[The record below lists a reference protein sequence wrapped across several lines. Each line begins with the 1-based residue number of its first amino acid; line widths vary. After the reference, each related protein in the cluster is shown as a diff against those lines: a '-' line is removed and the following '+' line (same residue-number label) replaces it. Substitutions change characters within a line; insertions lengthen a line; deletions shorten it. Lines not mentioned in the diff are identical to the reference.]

1 MRLRIACWLW
11 IASFGVSLVCSPA
24 QAIDEFAPTV
34 DRTADFRARTLISG
48 LDNPAGI
55 TLRATESTSGPYE
68 LFFAESGAGRIL
80 RVATNTIEDRS
91 EVVTEFA
98 MGSFG
103 EQPGYRAGPL
113 AIGFITRSK
122 LAVTTSKTDGSAGRI
137 ACFAL
142 RDGAATLTAKQ
153 QDHAV
158 GPIDQAIVSSA
169 GEFDL
174 CGLAV
179 HEDVCFATTAGSN
192 SHGWLLKCGVEA
204 NRLAYL
210 EPLVD
215 VAKQLRVGATG
226 GITVIPEP
234 RPSLLVT
241 ALMGSRETPQDCRLA
256 FLLPTTGEAMMNLP
270 LGLNDVIAL
279 AYSPS
284 GQLYAADFSWH
295 DKQAGGVYRIDDAR
309 IDGQQTC
316 RAVKVASVVRPFGLV
331 FAPNGSLFV
340 TAFGEGENTKQGQLL
355 EITGEL

>member
-1 MRLRIACWLW
+1 MRLRIGCRLLMYFASVACV
-11 IASFGVSLVCSPA
+11 ASMASA
-24 QAIDEFAPTV
+24 ADDFAPTE
-34 DRTADFRARTLISG
+34 DRTADYQVRTLISG

-55 TLRATESTSGPYE
+55 AMRATESTSGPYE
-68 LFFAESGAGRIL
+68 LFFAESGAGRIV
-80 RVATNTIEDRS
+80 RVATNAIEDRE

-98 MGSFG
+98 MASFG
-103 EQPGYRAGPL
+103 EQPSYRTGPL

-122 LAVTTSKTDGSAGRI
+122 LAVTTNGADGDASRI
-137 ACFAL
+137 ACYAL

-158 GPIDQAIVSSA
+158 GPIDQAIVGAA
-169 GEFDL
+169 GGLDL
-174 CGLAV
+174 CGLV
-179 HEDVCFATTAGSN
+179 IHEEACFATTAGDN
-192 SHGWLLKCGVEA
+192 AHGWLLKCGVEA

-215 VAKQLRVGATG
+215 VAKQLRRGATG
-226 GITVIPEP
+226 GIAVIPEP

-241 ALMGSRETPQDCRLA
+241 ALMGSRETPQDSRLA
-256 FLLPTTGEAMMNLP
+256 FLLPTTGEAVMNLP
-270 LGLNDVIAL
+270 LGLEDVTGL

-284 GQLYAADFSWH
+284 GQLYAADFSWR
-295 DKQAGGVYRIDDAR
+295 DEQAGGVYRIDDAR

-316 RAVKVASVVRPFGLV
+316 RAVKIASVVRPFGLV

-340 TAFGEGENTKQGQLL
+340 TAFGAGENAKQGQLL